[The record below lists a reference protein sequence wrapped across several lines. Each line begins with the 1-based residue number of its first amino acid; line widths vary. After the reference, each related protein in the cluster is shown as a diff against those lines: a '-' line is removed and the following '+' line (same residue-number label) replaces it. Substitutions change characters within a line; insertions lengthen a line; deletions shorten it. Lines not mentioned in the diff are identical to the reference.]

1 MPSQKQ
7 ARTFALLLPQARMD
21 EHHGRP
27 DVRVGTKI
35 FATFP
40 PDGSLVVKTTPDNLD
55 ALMRLDPETFKS
67 VWGDRWIGV
76 DLERLSAG
84 DLHELLAD
92 AWKLVAP
99 KRLVRDFEANGGV
112 HR

>member
-7 ARTFALLLPQARMD
+7 ARTFALLLPQARVD

-40 PDGSLVVKTTPDNLD
+40 PAGSLVGKTTPANLE
-55 ALMRLDPETFKS
+55 ALIRLDPETFKS
-67 VWGDRWIGV
+67 GWGDRWSGV
-76 DLERLSAG
+76 ELERLA
-84 DLHELLAD
+84 A
-92 AWKLVAP
+92 
-99 KRLVRDFEANGGV
+99 VRDFEANGGV
-112 HR
+112 RR